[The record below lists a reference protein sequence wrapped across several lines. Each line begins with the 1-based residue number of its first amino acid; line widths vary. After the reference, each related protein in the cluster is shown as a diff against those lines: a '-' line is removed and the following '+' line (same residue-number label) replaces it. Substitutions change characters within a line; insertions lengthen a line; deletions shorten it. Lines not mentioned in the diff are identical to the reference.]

1 MKYSKIEIGSNRTFG
16 LVFFIVFIIISFYP
30 TVIHGEGFR
39 IWSFIIGLIF
49 LFLGVLKSQFLT
61 PLNIAWLKF
70 GLFLGRF
77 IAPIIM
83 ALVFFSVVTPTG
95 LFMRLLRKDILNLKR
110 KDVKSYWILK
120 NNSNRNMKNQ
130 F

>member
-1 MKYSKIEIGSNRTFG
+1 MLACNIFA
-16 LVFFIVFIIISFYP
+16 L
-30 TVIHGEGFR
+30 
-39 IWSFIIGLIF
+39 LIF
-49 LFLGVLKSQFLT
+49 ANSS
-61 PLNIAWLKF
+61 
-70 GLFLGRF
+70 RF